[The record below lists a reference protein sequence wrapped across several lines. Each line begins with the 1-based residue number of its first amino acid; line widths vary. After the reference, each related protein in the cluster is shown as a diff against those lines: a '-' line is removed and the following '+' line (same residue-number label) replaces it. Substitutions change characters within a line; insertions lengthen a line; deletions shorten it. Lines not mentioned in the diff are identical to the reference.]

1 MVLGNPKVK
10 VRSSP
15 DAAELRQCILTY
27 LQTHNV
33 MTIASCDRNV
43 PWAAAV
49 FYASDEFDLYFFS
62 NPKSR
67 HGVNMAANAVVSAA
81 IHEDYSDWRAIRG
94 IQLEGRAER
103 LRSLKHQ
110 ARFWEVYLRKFPFV
124 RQFFPAGGQS
134 GSMGHILKTKLAGVR
149 HDAVEP
155 YACELSLEDVSNT
168 SCLPSGRKELPHKR
182 KLLEIDLPEPRLEP
196 ERP

>member
-1 MVLGNPKVK
+1 MGQSKTNSIAPIE
-10 VRSSP
+10 P
-15 DAAELRQCILTY
+15 AELRRDILDY
-27 LQTHNV
+27 LATHNV

-67 HGVNMAANAVVSAA
+67 HGVNMAANSLVSAA
-81 IHEDYSDWRAIRG
+81 IHEDYSDWRAIQG

-103 LRSLKHQ
+103 LRSLKLQ

-124 RQFFPAGGQS
+124 KQFFSLGGQAGGI
-134 GSMGHILKTKLAGVR
+134 GDLLKRKLAGVR
-149 HDAVEP
+149 LYRIVPHAV
-155 YACELSLEDVSNT
+155 YF
-168 SCLPSGRKELPHKR
+168 
-182 KLLEIDLPEPRLEP
+182 IDNSKGFGHRDRLDLAE
-196 ERP
+196 

>member
-1 MVLGNPKVK
+1 MVLRNARVK
-10 VRSSP
+10 VPSSP
-15 DAAELRQCILTY
+15 DTELRQSILAY

-33 MTIASCDRNV
+33 MTIASCHENV

-81 IHEDYSDWRAIRG
+81 IHEDYRDWRAIRG

-103 LRSLKHQ
+103 LRSLKLQ
-110 ARFWEVYLRKFPFV
+110 ARFWEVYLKKFPFV
-124 RQFFPAGGQS
+124 KQFFSGSGQAGGLRD
-134 GSMGHILKTKLAGVR
+134 MLKTKLTGIRLYRIVPPTVYYIDNSR
-149 HDAVEP
+149 GFGHRERLD
-155 YACELSLEDVSNT
+155 LSGN
-168 SCLPSGRKELPHKR
+168 PKQ
-182 KLLEIDLPEPRLEP
+182 
-196 ERP
+196 

>member
-1 MVLGNPKVK
+1 MSNSHVPA
-10 VRSSP
+10 R
-15 DAAELRQCILTY
+15 DQLRRDLLDY
-27 LQTHNV
+27 LATHSV

-67 HGVNMAANAVVSAA
+67 HGGNMTANSLVSAA

-103 LRSLKHQ
+103 LRSLKLQ
-110 ARFWEVYLRKFPFV
+110 ARFWEVYLKKFPFV
-124 RQFFPAGGQS
+124 KQFFPAGSTGGMLQ
-134 GSMGHILKTKLAGVR
+134 KKLAGVR
-149 HDAVEP
+149 LYRIVPQTLYYIDNSRGFGHREMLN
-155 YACELSLEDVSNT
+155 LSE
-168 SCLPSGRKELPHKR
+168 
-182 KLLEIDLPEPRLEP
+182 
-196 ERP
+196 

>member
-1 MVLGNPKVK
+1 MSQRKANSIAP
-10 VRSSP
+10 REP
-15 DAAELRQCILTY
+15 AELRRDLLDY
-27 LQTHNV
+27 LATHNV

-67 HGVNMAANAVVSAA
+67 HGVNMAANAAVSAA

-103 LRSLKHQ
+103 LRSLRLQ

-124 RQFFPAGGQS
+124 KQFFPVGGQAAS
-134 GSMGHILKTKLAGVR
+134 LGEILKTKLAGVR
-149 HDAVEP
+149 LYRIVPHAV
-155 YACELSLEDVSNT
+155 YYIDNSKGFGHRDILDLSA
-168 SCLPSGRKELPHKR
+168 
-182 KLLEIDLPEPRLEP
+182 
-196 ERP
+196 